1 MATDEAEEQRIT
13 AMKLL
18 GELSF
23 ALGPDLVMRRVAP
36 QVLHTH
42 AHAHAHNHTYSH
54 SHSVTL
60 PSLESST
67 LETVRLEYCLDAYTI
82 SPRTAHS
89 ESQATTGCRLGAL
102 DHGDAQ

>member
-36 QVLHTH
+36 QVLHMHTLTH
-42 AHAHAHNHTYSH
+42 TPW
-54 SHSVTL
+54 TL
-60 PSLESST
+60 IRRPSG
-67 LETVRLEYCLDAYTI
+67 YT
-82 SPRTAHS
+82 
-89 ESQATTGCRLGAL
+89 E
-102 DHGDAQ
+102 